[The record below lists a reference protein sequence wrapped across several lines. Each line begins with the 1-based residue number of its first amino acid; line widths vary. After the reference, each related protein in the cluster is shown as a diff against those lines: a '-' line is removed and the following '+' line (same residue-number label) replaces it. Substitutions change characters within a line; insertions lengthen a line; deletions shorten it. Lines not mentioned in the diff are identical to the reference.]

1 MKIKN
6 YAYASFAMALAMTMT
21 SCSDDDKVEIQE
33 TDAAYVGKK
42 VGNFTADEWY
52 PGGQL
57 GTTEN
62 TGSSAYSDQTPA
74 IDNNADLF
82 KQFFIGEQMFERQ
95 YTYNTGAFKGLGPA
109 SVRTSC
115 IDCHPKYGHGKRMTQ
130 YETRYGNGNGYLL
143 VVYHPTD
150 GDNSN
155 DGGYVAEVTGMPQ
168 TQAAS
173 PFLPPIDESQINL
186 AWNQISKMETEDIPA
201 MQFPDGEKFELI
213 YPEISIPKSAFNTS
227 PTPYETGNGAVAC
240 RLESTIGIGG
250 TGLIDAIPNEAIKAQ
265 YAAEAAYFKNAG
277 LNVSEYINPSMWNAE
292 NNDFAS
298 SAFYTTFGRDGKTN
312 VTGGVHADR
321 TTFDPNT
328 SDLNKKMVKRFT
340 YALTRGSLQD
350 GPGANA
356 IWNITNVSR
365 QDRPLLYTTTAWAT
379 AMSENQDVIAA
390 IKKDP
395 TSPYYNDGT
404 DEGIAKA
411 VKYLLD
417 PSTNQ
422 FDNEMHNFKP
432 EQSMDDFYAFMVWHR
447 GLAIPRARNLN
458 DPQVQQ
464 GKKLFMD
471 WGCANCHKPSWKT
484 GDDNYITSKYIADK
498 PLPRYQNQTIY
509 PYSDFIQH
517 KLYMKNDIHGSWC
530 RTTPL
535 WGRGLSLINTGAEDR
550 LHDCRAR
557 NEVEAIMWHCYS
569 KQSHAYSSA
578 INFYKASKADRD
590 AVVKFLRSI

>member
-1 MKIKN
+1 MNRKIKN
-6 YAYASFAMALAMTMT
+6 YAYVSFAMALAMTMA
-21 SCSDDDKVEIQE
+21 SCSDDDNKVEITE
-33 TDAAYVGKK
+33 TDAAYVGKE

-62 TGSSAYSDQTPA
+62 TGSSCYSDETPA
-74 IDNNADLF
+74 VTASADLTS
-82 KQFFIGEQMFERQ
+82 KFFQGEKMFEQQ
-95 YTYNTGAFKGLGPA
+95 YTWNTGNYKGLGPA

-115 IDCHPKYGHGKRMTQ
+115 IDCHPQYGHGKRKQ
-130 YETRYGNGNGYLL
+130 GYETRYGNGNGYLL
-143 VVYHPTD
+143 VVYHPAD
-150 GDNSN
+150 GANSN
-155 DGGYVAEVTGMPQ
+155 DGGYVSEVQGMPQ
-168 TQAAS
+168 TQAQS
-173 PFLPPIDESQINL
+173 PFLPPIDESKINMTWEHI
-186 AWNQISKMETEDIPA
+186 AKMETEDIPS
-201 MQFPDGEKFELI
+201 MQFPDGEKFDLI
-213 YPEISIPKSAFNTS
+213 YPEISIPKEAFNTT
-227 PTPYETGNGAVAC
+227 PTPYETGNNAVAV

-250 TGLIDAIPNEAIKAQ
+250 TGLIDAIPNSEIEAE
-265 YAAEAAYFKNAG
+265 YAKQAAYYKSKDMDVTEY
-277 LNVSEYINPSMWNAE
+277 LNPNMWDATNNKMANSAYYAPFNRDSKDYI
-292 NNDFAS
+292 
-298 SAFYTTFGRDGKTN
+298 
-312 VTGGVHADR
+312 TGTHADG
-321 TTFDPNT
+321 TPFTNSGTDK
-328 SDLNKKMVKRFT
+328 LLKRFT

-356 IWNITNVSR
+356 IWNITNVTR
-365 QDRPLLYTTTAWAT
+365 ADRPYLYTTKAWADCMANT
-379 AMSENQDVIAA
+379 PSVIEA

-395 TSPYYNDGT
+395 TSPYYADGT
-404 DEGIAKA
+404 DDGIKNA
-411 VKYLLD
+411 VATLLS

-422 FDNEMHNFKP
+422 FDNSIYKFKP
-432 EQSMDDFYAFMVWHR
+432 EQSMDDYYAFMVWHR

-464 GKKLFMD
+464 GKKLFME

-484 GDDNYITSKYIADK
+484 GDDNYVTADMIKDK

-535 WGRGLSLINTGAEDR
+535 WGRGLSYVNTGAEDR

-569 KQSHAYSSA
+569 KQSHAYSA
-578 INFYKASKADRD
+578 AMHFYKASKADRD